1 MAKSILIIDDD
12 VDLATTLAET
22 LCELGYE
29 ATPFFSGRDALERL
43 SQGVRPGV
51 ILLDL
56 MMPKMNGWKVCEELC
71 AAPGLLEIP
80 VVIMTA
86 ASNIKQPMPT
96 HARQVISKPFELD
109 ALLRTIDAA

>member
-1 MAKSILIIDDD
+1 MSKSVLIIDDD

-22 LCELGYE
+22 LRELGYD
-29 ATPFFSGRDALERL
+29 ATPFFSGREALERL
-43 SQGVRPGV
+43 AAGERPGV

-56 MMPKMNGWKVCEELC
+56 MMPKMNGWKVCDELS
-71 AAPGLLEIP
+71 AAPGLGEIP

-96 HARQVISKPFELD
+96 HAREVINKPFELET
-109 ALLRTIDAA
+109 LLRTIDAA

>member
-1 MAKSILIIDDD
+1 MSKSVLIIDDD
-12 VDLATTLAET
+12 VDLATTLAEA

-29 ATPFFSGRDALERL
+29 ATPYFSGREALERL
-43 SQGVRPGV
+43 AAGERPEV

-56 MMPKMNGWKVCEELC
+56 MMPKMNGWKVCDELS
-71 AAPGLLEIP
+71 AVPGLESIP

-96 HARQVISKPFELD
+96 HAREVISKPFDLEELLKTLD
-109 ALLRTIDAA
+109 AA

>member
-1 MAKSILIIDDD
+1 MNKSVLIIDDD

-22 LCELGYE
+22 LRDLGYE
-29 ATPFFSGRDALERL
+29 ATPFFSGREALERL
-43 SQGVRPGV
+43 LDGERPGV

-56 MMPKMNGWKVCEELC
+56 MMPKMNGWKVCDELC
-71 AAPGLLEIP
+71 AIPALEEIP

-96 HARQVISKPFELD
+96 HAREVLSKPFELD

>member
-1 MAKSILIIDDD
+1 MSKSVLIIDDD

-29 ATPFFSGRDALERL
+29 ATPYFSGREALDRL
-43 SQGVRPGV
+43 SQGARPGV

-56 MMPKMNGWKVCEELC
+56 MMPKMNGWKVCDELS
-71 AAPGLLEIP
+71 AVPGLEEIP

-86 ASNIKQPMPT
+86 ASNIRQPMPT
-96 HARQVISKPFELD
+96 HAREVISKPFELD
-109 ALLRTIDAA
+109 ALLKTIDAA